1 MKQFDLVFVGE
12 HGKYTLEE
20 CHTFP
25 TKEELEGVM
34 EACEEV
40 GTGEITEI
48 VIKNIK

>member
-20 CHTFP
+20 CHKLP
-25 TKEELEGVM
+25 TKEEIEMAM
-34 EACEEV
+34 EACEAM